1 MADNLSASASTS
13 LSNETHLF
21 CNSLS
26 PPNLHQPRT
35 HKNLFFPLK
44 IHPSNPNLRVS
55 SRVSLQEPPA
65 ANTVSQNSGAPI
77 EEKPISKST
86 AWLAESLD
94 SCARAPVEEDVSSV
108 LNILGD
114 GVLEQDAVIVL
125 NGMSNTETAPLVL
138 DYFRK
143 RLKVKRE
150 VVLYNVTMKVFRKCK
165 DLIGAENLFTKM
177 LEKGVKPDNVTFSTL
192 ISCARQCSLPEKEV
206 EWFEKMSSFGC
217 EPDKSWQCGT
227 CVEFVRSREEREMA
241 ARRGNF
247 FDVD

>member
-65 ANTVSQNSGAPI
+65 ANT
-77 EEKPISKST
+77 
-86 AWLAESLD
+86 LAESLD

-206 EWFEKMSSFGC
+206 EWFEKMPSFGC
-217 EPDKSWQCGT
+217 EPDKVT
-227 CVEFVRSREEREMA
+227 CSVM
-241 ARRGNF
+241 
-247 FDVD
+247 VDAYG

>member
-86 AWLAESLD
+86 AWVNPKS
-94 SCARAPVEEDVSSV
+94 PQDVSSV

-206 EWFEKMSSFGC
+206 EWFEKMPSFGC
-217 EPDKSWQCGT
+217 EPDKVT
-227 CVEFVRSREEREMA
+227 CSVM
-241 ARRGNF
+241 
-247 FDVD
+247 VDAYG